1 MDEFV
6 PKGEPGSCDAFLI
19 IRPFMWR
26 DLGLKG
32 TQLLVF
38 ARIYGF
44 CKGGGC
50 FYESRAKTAEYLC
63 VSERSVIRAIGDLSE
78 RDLIEEID
86 APWHPDGFSTRSY
99 RLGYRALMPEASF
112 ASDKKSPPDTQG
124 HSATQKGDSLSSD
137 GVKDWHLIKK
147 ADNKDF

>member
-1 MDEFV
+1 MDDF
-6 PKGEPGSCDAFLI
+6 EPEGATSPCDAFLI
-19 IRPFMWR
+19 TRPFMWR
-26 DLGLKG
+26 ELGLKG

-63 VSERSVIRAIGDLSE
+63 VSERSVIRAIGDLAE
-78 RDLIEEID
+78 RGLIEEID
-86 APWHPDGFSTRSY
+86 APWHPDGISTRSY
-99 RLGYRALMPEASF
+99 RLGYRASMPKTSLAP
-112 ASDKKSPPDTQG
+112 DKKSPPDTDGQE
-124 HSATQKGDSLSSD
+124 ATQRGDSTSSD

-147 ADNKDF
+147 TDNKDF